1 MAFLRRHWFDI
12 GLILAVITTL
22 ILRFSDIDFFGLQFL
37 VWLNV
42 ISLFLHQF
50 EEYRYPGY
58 FPGMLNSVMFKSVQS
73 DRYPLNTNSALIINV
88 FYGWTV
94 YILSAVLYD
103 KFILLA
109 FVTMLIS
116 FGNFILHTFL
126 MNFKA
131 KTFYNPGQFTATFL
145 FLPVSSMFFIYVL
158 QYNVLSILELLIGI
172 GLGILI
178 NSFGLFKLI
187 DLTKNENTEYV
198 FETRQLFPK
207 KILNKDK

>member
-1 MAFLRRHWFDI
+1 MTFLRKHWFDI

-22 ILRFSDIDFFGLQFL
+22 TLRFSNIDYFGLQFL
-37 VWLNV
+37 IWLNV

-58 FPGMLNSVMFKSVQS
+58 FPGMLNSVIFKSSQP
-73 DRYPLNTNSALIINV
+73 DRYPLNTNSAFVINV
-88 FYGWTV
+88 FLGWTV

-109 FVTMLIS
+109 FMTMLIS
-116 FGNFILHTFL
+116 FGNFIMHTFV
-126 MNFKA
+126 MNIKA

-145 FLPVSSMFFIYVL
+145 FLPVSCMFFIYVFE
-158 QYNVLSILELLIGI
+158 YNVLSTLELIIGI
-172 GLGILI
+172 GLGIVI

-187 DLTKNENTEYV
+187 DILKDENTDNI
-198 FETRQLFPK
+198 FETRQLFFSEK
-207 KILNKDK
+207 QQ

>member
-1 MAFLRRHWFDI
+1 MAFLRKHWFDI

-22 ILRFSDIDFFGLQFL
+22 TLRFSNIDYFGLQFL
-37 VWLNV
+37 IWLNV

-58 FPGMLNSVMFKSVQS
+58 FPGMLNSVIFKSNQP
-73 DRYPLNTNSALIINV
+73 DRYPLNTNSAMVINV
-88 FYGWTV
+88 FFGWTV

-109 FVTMLIS
+109 FMTMLIS
-116 FGNFILHTFL
+116 FGNFIMHTFV
-126 MNFKA
+126 MNIKA

-145 FLPVSSMFFIYVL
+145 FLPVSCMFFIYVFE
-158 QYNVLSILELLIGI
+158 YNVLSTLELIIGI
-172 GLGILI
+172 GLGIVI

-187 DLTKNENTEYV
+187 DILKDENTDNI
-198 FETRQLFPK
+198 FETRQLFFSEK
-207 KILNKDK
+207 QQ

>member
-1 MAFLRRHWFDI
+1 MTFLRKHWFDI

-22 ILRFSDIDFFGLQFL
+22 TLRFSNIDYFGLQFL
-37 VWLNV
+37 IWLNV

-58 FPGMLNSVMFKSVQS
+58 FPGMLNSVIFKSNQP
-73 DRYPLNTNSALIINV
+73 DRYPLNTNSAMVINV
-88 FYGWTV
+88 FFGWTV

-109 FVTMLIS
+109 FMTMLIS
-116 FGNFILHTFL
+116 FGNFIMHTFV
-126 MNFKA
+126 MNIKA

-145 FLPVSSMFFIYVL
+145 FLPVSCMFFIYVFE
-158 QYNVLSILELLIGI
+158 YNVLSTLELIIGI
-172 GLGILI
+172 GLGIVI

-187 DLTKNENTEYV
+187 DILKDKNTDNI
-198 FETRQLFPK
+198 FETRQLFFSEK
-207 KILNKDK
+207 QQ